1 MTRKL
6 PLFDRERDK
15 LELCVY
21 CPKLCR
27 AACPVS
33 NAEPREGLIPW
44 GKMSTTY
51 FAARGDIPLTPSAAE
66 AAYACTGCH
75 GCTARCDHHNP
86 VAETLGH
93 AREAFFTEGVAPA
106 GAKRA
111 ARGFGRHAA
120 RSKHAA
126 DALAARSP
134 ATTSPSG
141 APLLVGCAYTRA
153 LPEVADDI
161 VKVAAFVA
169 GGPVRVLRGCCGLPL
184 RHAGDRPAF
193 ERAARA
199 LLDEIG
205 DAETVWV
212 ADPGCAAAL
221 RHDFAEVGL
230 PVRAAITTLV
240 EGARAKM
247 SELQPIAPEHDAAGA
262 PLRYHESCQLGRGLG
277 LSAEPRAL
285 LTRIHGQAPAELTE
299 HARFGGCSGAGGLL
313 GATMPEVSR
322 AIARA
327 RRDEHEAAGGGTLV
341 TACAKSHLSLR
352 ATGVKVEDLHTWLSR
367 GLPSS
372 K

>member
-51 FAARGDIPLTPSAAE
+51 FAARGDIPITDTTVE

-75 GCTARCDHHNP
+75 GCTERCDHHNP

-93 AREAFFTEGVAPA
+93 AREAFFAEGVAPA
-106 GAKRA
+106 AAKRV
-111 ARGFGRHAA
+111 ARGFGRHAERA
-120 RSKHAA
+120 KKAA
-126 DALAARSP
+126 DTLAGRSSP
-134 ATTSPSG
+134 FTSPSG

-169 GGPVRVLRGCCGLPL
+169 GGPVRLIRACCGLPL

-199 LLDEIG
+199 LLDEVG
-205 DAETVWV
+205 EAETLWV

-221 RHDFAEVGL
+221 RNDFAAVGL
-230 PVRAAITTLV
+230 PLHAKIETLV
-240 EGARAKM
+240 EGARARLGD
-247 SELQPIAPEHDAAGA
+247 LQPVACAEGETPER
-262 PLRYHESCQLGRGLG
+262 LRYHESCQLGRGLG
-277 LSAEPRAL
+277 LTAEPRAL
-285 LTRIHGQAPAELTE
+285 LTRISGRPPEELTE
-299 HARFGGCSGAGGLL
+299 HARFGGCSGAGALL
-313 GATMPEVSR
+313 GATMPDVSR
-322 AIARA
+322 AIAKA
-327 RRDEHEAAGGGTLV
+327 RRDEHETAGGGTLV
-341 TACAKSHLSLR
+341 TGCAKSHLSLR
-352 ATGVKVEDLHTWLSR
+352 AAGAKVEDLHTWLSR
-367 GLPSS
+367 GLPQ
-372 K
+372 